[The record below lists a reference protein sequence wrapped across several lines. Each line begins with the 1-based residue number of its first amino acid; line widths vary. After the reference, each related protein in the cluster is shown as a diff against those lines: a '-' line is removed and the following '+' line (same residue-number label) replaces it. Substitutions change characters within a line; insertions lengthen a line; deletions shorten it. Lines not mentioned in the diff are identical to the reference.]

1 MILTRMCSQEG
12 LFINKTKGTLQTKIE
27 KKTRK
32 QCSGFFIKQTI
43 NDSIS
48 PEGVPNLISLHSAP
62 NRTQISFCGQRMQRS
77 GKTNAIILLLI
88 NV

>member
-1 MILTRMCSQEG
+1 MFRVFHKANHKRQHQRRVCTQP
-12 LFINKTKGTLQTKIE
+12 
-27 KKTRK
+27 
-32 QCSGFFIKQTI
+32 
-43 NDSIS
+43 D
-48 PEGVPNLISLHSAP
+48 AP